1 MFEFQQSGLGSG
13 LTLWLCLAFSV
24 VSQTDCLAVEGWD
37 FIWICLILMQSCGED
52 LFFLLN
58 NLSLLV

>member
-1 MFEFQQSGLGSG
+1 MLELQESGLGSG
-13 LTLWLCLAFSV
+13 LRLRVFLAFSV
-24 VSQTDCLAVEGWD
+24 LSQTDCLPVEGWD